1 MNDNP
6 LINVCI
12 SVITPCYNSGAY
24 IADAIESVIAQ
35 SFVNWEMIIVDDCSS
50 DNSAFIINQYSSKD
64 ARIKYF
70 KTDFP
75 SGSPTLPRN
84 IGIKYAKGK
93 YIAFLDSDDIWLP
106 EKLKEQIKFI
116 NKPDIAIVFSNYEKI
131 NEAGKRAAR
140 EIIAPPLV
148 DYYQLLKGNFIGCLT
163 VLYDTDKV
171 GKMYFKNVRHEDCVL
186 WLSILKKGYKAQNTN
201 TVTALYRVGS
211 HSISSN
217 KVKLLLWQWNILRK
231 EEELSFYKAFYYY
244 IHYAIRAFLKS
255 LK

>member
-106 EKLKEQIKFI
+106 EKLKEQI
-116 NKPDIAIVFSNYEKI
+116 
-131 NEAGKRAAR
+131 
-140 EIIAPPLV
+140 
-148 DYYQLLKGNFIGCLT
+148 
-163 VLYDTDKV
+163 
-171 GKMYFKNVRHEDCVL
+171 
-186 WLSILKKGYKAQNTN
+186 YK
-201 TVTALYRVGS
+201 
-211 HSISSN
+211 
-217 KVKLLLWQWNILRK
+217 
-231 EEELSFYKAFYYY
+231 
-244 IHYAIRAFLKS
+244 
-255 LK
+255 